1 MTASEIRKVSPEEC
15 ADILLGIEH
24 PLILCH
30 IRPDGDTVGTAVAL
44 AKTFAA
50 LGKKAEISCAHPIPK
65 RLAFLLDG
73 VEVID
78 NVDGRCCVAV
88 DVASPSQL
96 GALCERDI
104 EIACVIDHHES
115 STPYAPHLT
124 VGEASSAGEVLYD
137 IIAVLEERGLVKL
150 DREIARPLYA
160 SISSD
165 TGSFAYSNTREKTH
179 LVAARLISLGID
191 TADINHRLFHSKSR
205 EQIVAESVV
214 GSKILLADGGRV
226 AYSAVTLADLEKLG
240 LSLEHFE
247 TAVDIIRSVR
257 GVEVAISIKEVTEG
271 EYKFSLRSTGAPVS
285 QVAEH
290 FGGGGHLRAAGFS
303 VKTED
308 IEATTKEVLDLV
320 LSLAK

>member
-1 MTASEIRKVSPEEC
+1 MTASEIRKISREEC

-44 AKTFAA
+44 AKIYEA
-50 LGKKAEISCAHPIPK
+50 LGKKAEISCAHPIPE
-65 RLAFLLDG
+65 RLAFLLDE
-73 VEVID
+73 VEVTD
-78 NVDGRCCVAV
+78 KVDGRCCVAV

-96 GALCERDI
+96 GAIYERDI

-137 IIAVLEERGLVKL
+137 IFTVLEKRGLVKL
-150 DREIARPLYA
+150 SEDIARPLYA

-165 TGSFAYSNTREKTH
+165 TGCFAYSNTRENTH
-179 LVAARLISLGID
+179 LVAARLVACGID
-191 TADINHRLFHSKSR
+191 TADINHRLFHCKSR
-205 EQIVAESVV
+205 EQILAEAFV
-214 GSKILLADGGRV
+214 GSKISLAEGGRV
-226 AYSAVTLADLEKLG
+226 AYCVITLAALEELG

-247 TAVDIIRSVR
+247 TAVDVIRSVR
-257 GVEVAISIKEVTEG
+257 GVEVAISAKEVAGG

-285 QVAEH
+285 RVAEH
-290 FGGGGHLRAAGFS
+290 FGGGGHLRASGFS

-308 IEATTKEVLDLV
+308 IDATIKEVLSL
-320 LSLAK
+320 LSRLL